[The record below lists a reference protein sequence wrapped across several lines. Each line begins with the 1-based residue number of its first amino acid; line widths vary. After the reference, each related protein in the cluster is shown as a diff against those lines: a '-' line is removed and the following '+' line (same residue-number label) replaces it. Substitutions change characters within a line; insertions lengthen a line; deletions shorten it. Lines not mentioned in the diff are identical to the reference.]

1 MPYAA
6 RSVNRATT
14 WVYEEH
20 TPMASYLATV
30 QIGRYDEANGNV
42 VTVWPEDGADRVGL
56 RIQGTDEIAQ
66 ELTDLG
72 VLRGAAHRFE
82 GEGT

>member
-1 MPYAA
+1 LINLVYLVKLGWRSRPSAA
-6 RSVNRATT
+6 RSKLSEETT
-14 WVYEEH
+14 MTH
-20 TPMASYLATV
+20 L
-30 QIGRYDEANGNV
+30 
-42 VTVWPEDGADRVGL
+42 TVWPEDGADRVGL

>member
-1 MPYAA
+1 M
-6 RSVNRATT
+6 T
-14 WVYEEH
+14 H
-20 TPMASYLATV
+20 L
-30 QIGRYDEANGNV
+30 
-42 VTVWPEDGADRVGL
+42 TVWPEDGADRGGL